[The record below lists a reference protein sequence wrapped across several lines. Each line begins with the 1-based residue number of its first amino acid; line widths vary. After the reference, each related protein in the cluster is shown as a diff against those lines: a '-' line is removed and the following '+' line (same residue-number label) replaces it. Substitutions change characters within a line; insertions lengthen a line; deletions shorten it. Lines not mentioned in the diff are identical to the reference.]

1 MKKTPSTPECEEVLE
16 ELRKK
21 YYNPRE
27 GSSKQYEYNNLS
39 IQNVSIF
46 VVNEKKNFFVT
57 FQKSSLHESCIMA
70 QIFFLLRP
78 FSVCMSSSLRYRT
91 YFCKSMMIVTS
102 VSRIICSDLR
112 FIAF

>member
-39 IQNVSIF
+39 IQNVSIC
-46 VVNEKKNFFVT
+46 KKN
-57 FQKSSLHESCIMA
+57 H
-70 QIFFLLRP
+70 
-78 FSVCMSSSLRYRT
+78 
-91 YFCKSMMIVTS
+91 
-102 VSRIICSDLR
+102 
-112 FIAF
+112 FIPKKFTDDTRVA